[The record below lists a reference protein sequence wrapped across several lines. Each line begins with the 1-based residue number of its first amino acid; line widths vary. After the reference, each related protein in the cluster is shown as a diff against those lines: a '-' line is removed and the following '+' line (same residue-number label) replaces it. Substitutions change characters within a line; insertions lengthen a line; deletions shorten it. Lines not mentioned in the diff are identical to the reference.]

1 MSNRPFVSGS
11 TTLALPIK
19 QEPTVNERQHRRRLN
34 QANSTAGIVDLVS
47 PPPSP
52 PNNPDVRDDVFDV
65 NEEMKNEDVN
75 DDVALDELIK
85 ETTGRNI
92 LSQVPGTSIELTPT
106 ESPPAKST
114 TPPPSAEPAQ
124 GKHLTFDIFY
134 CQYEKKIKKV
144 YLLLVV
150 VSASRAVPVRN
161 VHQGPHRGYHQHTNV
176 KQMSPEIHQQLGRI
190 AARTDVLS
198 KGMLNLLNAIR
209 AVNNRI
215 NALEYL
221 LFTQHR

>member
-11 TTLALPIK
+11 TIELPIK
-19 QEPTVNERQHRRRLN
+19 QEPTVNERRRLN

-106 ESPPAKST
+106 ESPPPAKST
-114 TPPPSAEPAQ
+114 PPPPSAEPAQ
-124 GKHLTFDIFY
+124 GKHLTFFIISMK
-134 CQYEKKIKKV
+134 KKI
-144 YLLLVV
+144 
-150 VSASRAVPVRN
+150 
-161 VHQGPHRGYHQHTNV
+161 
-176 KQMSPEIHQQLGRI
+176 
-190 AARTDVLS
+190 
-198 KGMLNLLNAIR
+198 
-209 AVNNRI
+209 
-215 NALEYL
+215 
-221 LFTQHR
+221 